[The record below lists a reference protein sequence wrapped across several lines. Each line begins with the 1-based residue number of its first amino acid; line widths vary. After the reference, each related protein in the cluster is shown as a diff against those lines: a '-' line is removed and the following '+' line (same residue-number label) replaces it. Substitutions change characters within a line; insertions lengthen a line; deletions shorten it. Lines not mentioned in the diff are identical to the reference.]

1 MGNSIEGRRAL
12 LTGASGGIGGAIA
25 TALHDRGAHLVITG
39 RRAQALEELK
49 GRLGDRTDVVVSDL
63 SSHADVGRLLDSAG
77 QVDILVANA
86 ALPAS
91 GTLESF
97 SPEQIDRAI
106 DVNLR
111 APIQLTRAL
120 APAMVERGAG
130 ALVYISS
137 ISGKL
142 AAPRASM
149 YSATKFGLRGFA
161 FSLGQDLVG
170 TGVGVSCVFPGF
182 VSDAGMFAD
191 ADMDAPA
198 GIGTSTPEEVAAA
211 VVRGIETGK
220 AEIDVAPLSV
230 KLTARMNGLAP
241 GMVAGM
247 ARRLG
252 GEKVASELASRQ
264 TDKR

>member
-1 MGNSIEGRRAL
+1 MAISIEGRRVL

-25 TALHDRGAHLVITG
+25 HALHSKGATVVLTG
-39 RRAQALEELK
+39 RRAGALEEL
-49 GRLGDRTDVVVSDL
+49 RDSLGDRAEIVVSDL
-63 SSHADVGRLLDSAG
+63 SDPSEVGSLLTSAG
-77 QVDILVANA
+77 QVDALVANA

-91 GTLESF
+91 GELTSF
-97 SPEQIDRAI
+97 SPEEIDRAI

-120 APAMVERGAG
+120 MPPMVERGSG

-142 AAPRASM
+142 ASPRASM

-161 FSLGQDLVG
+161 FSLGQDLIG
-170 TGVGVSCVFPGF
+170 TGVGVTCVFPGF

-191 ADMDAPA
+191 AEMDAPA
-198 GIGTSTPEEVAAA
+198 GIGTSTPQEVAAA

-220 AEIDVAPLSV
+220 AEIDVAPLGV
-230 KLTARMNGLAP
+230 KLSARMNGVAP
-241 GMVAGM
+241 GMVAGI

-264 TDKR
+264 AEKR